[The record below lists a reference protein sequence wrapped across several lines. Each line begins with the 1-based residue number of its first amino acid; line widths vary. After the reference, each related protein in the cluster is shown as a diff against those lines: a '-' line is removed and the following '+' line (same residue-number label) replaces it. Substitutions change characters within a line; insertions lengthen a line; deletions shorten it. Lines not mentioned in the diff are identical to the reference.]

1 MATTTGSKR
10 LLNISADA
18 MASSNSITLS
28 GLDVATQSWV
38 TSQISNLV
46 ASAPTTLDTLNELA
60 AALGDDPNFATTV
73 STSIGNKLDKT
84 HDMTLTLSGDATG
97 STTFTDMG
105 NATLTVTVVNDS
117 HTHDGRYYTETEV
130 NNLLAGK
137 LSTTGK
143 AADSN
148 KLDGLDSTAFLR
160 SNANDTA
167 TGVITFNAGINTL
180 SINDTSGQQLVICA
194 GEAGIDASQ
203 TGELVYVNAEN
214 GFQVAASN
222 DNWATGYAGT
232 KKTIIDYGGIR
243 YDGNYVWH
251 SGNFNPSS
259 YLTTS
264 GKAADSDK
272 LDGLDLG
279 GTRANVANKVVRTDA
294 NGYTNFGWINT
305 TSGNTTGTITDFY
318 VNTNDGYIRKATK
331 AHVKSQ
337 LGLGSAA
344 YVATSTFAPAAHTHD
359 WGSITDKPATFAPSA
374 HTHLAADI
382 TDAGDIFVKGIIN
395 VTVSNDTL
403 TFTANN
409 GATFDRSISDANTWR
424 PIDDVPVNGAT
435 TESISSNWAYDH
447 ANASN
452 PHGITLASLGYT
464 GATNANKYVHPTHA
478 GDDINIDTGA
488 LTGATVISDL
498 DFNVTT
504 DSLGHVTDA
513 NATISTRNLTAGDI
527 GAATASHNHTSLNLT
542 GSIYNGSANY
552 SIDLRDHSDGTWLR
566 NQVGRWTFQSGT
578 SGDDWT
584 QSYTLYL
591 PAAGSTANNVW
602 AELGQRDSNDASA
615 GRYRG
620 LRVVKDTGS
629 VADGDLRA
637 GAIYVGTTRKDLNW
651 DSAYNNYITGVSVTG
666 TTTKTLTL
674 TQRDGG
680 TITTTFSDYNT
691 NSWRPIDDTPVNGV
705 TDQSISSNWAYDHVN
720 ASNPHGTTAADVG
733 AAPAS
738 HTHNYISDSY
748 LAGQQINDA
757 NLADTRGA
765 KVNYLSAGAA
775 NSPSGTD
782 HSLFTLSYSNAWS
795 TQLAGDWRTK
805 QLYFRTQENG
815 TWKSWSKIYH
825 ADNLTLATLGY
836 TGATNANYITNNN
849 QLTNGAG
856 YAVASTLG
864 SLALEDTVAIS
875 EVVGLTT
882 ALGNKLEVT
891 GKAAD
896 SEKLDGIDSSGFLR
910 SNANDTLS
918 STLKVTG
925 SLIYENNSSS
935 GYIPFPKGAM
945 YQTTASTVTG
955 AIKIKLPTH
964 GTADMMT
971 FVVEIYDYST
981 NESLTVFIA
990 GYLYQATNSNEWNN
1004 CTVRILAN
1012 QTGKDYTVRFGAD
1025 GSNNCVWIGE
1035 TNTTWGYPQ
1044 VMVRDFFAAF
1054 STDIDAY
1061 NDNWGISFVTSFD
1074 TVDETRSDN
1083 LPAADWD
1090 RIEGKPTSFTPSS
1103 HTHVAADITDAGDI
1117 FSKGI
1122 IDVSV
1127 SNDTFTFTKN
1137 DGGTFT
1143 RAISDANTNYY
1154 LNGISRS
1161 GNVLTFSVNGTTNQT
1176 YTFGSA
1182 AWAATT
1188 DFLGAAAKAADSN
1201 LLDGLD
1207 SSAFIRS
1214 NADDNVSGNTEWQDN
1229 KQIRLGNG
1237 ADLRIWHDGNN
1248 HYFRSY
1254 NHGANYYFQGEDNEG
1269 TNHNMLI
1276 LQAETSRP
1284 YVRLYENGAERLKTT
1299 STGVTVTGTVT
1310 ASTFSG
1316 SLDWNN
1322 VTSKPSTFTP
1332 AAHTHVAADIT
1343 DAGDI
1348 FLKGIIDVSV
1358 SNDTFTFTKN
1368 DGGTFTR
1375 SISDANTNYYL
1386 NGITKSGNTLTF
1398 AVSGATN
1405 QTYTFGSNA
1414 FTSYTN
1420 HVGLYDSAGS
1430 AAAVESALNTR
1441 IEQEVLP
1448 SIPTV
1453 PTNVSAFTND
1463 AGYITDGNTNWNN
1476 SYGFITNSV
1485 TDFYVA
1491 DQILHT
1497 GDTNTYIQFH
1507 AADQWRVVTGG
1518 GERLEVNNS
1527 AVTVQN
1533 QLNVNGSVRFSTITS
1548 GILLANAS
1556 GDISATSAS
1565 SLVQDNIYS
1574 PKGWKLTGSTYTAG
1588 NQNITSSTTVT
1599 HSGTTPVTRTNNTT
1613 FTINQTGHYE
1623 IRYQFTAKNNYA
1635 NRCVVGAQVTDSGN
1649 NTLLGSRNFDYLRYT
1664 TYGEYASIQATF
1676 YVDLDANA
1684 TVFLKTAIRSGSLNY
1699 TLDSETGA
1707 NAGHI
1712 SFRLIKEL

>member
-97 STTFTDMG
+97 STTFTDMA
-105 NATLTVTVVNDS
+105 NATLTVTVVDDS

-272 LDGLDLG
+272 LDGLDLHTG
-279 GTRANVANKVVRTDA
+279 RNNQANKVVRTDV
-294 NGYTNFGWINT
+294 NGYINFGWINT
-305 TSGNTTGTITDFY
+305 TSGNTTNTITDFY

-359 WGSITDKPATFAPSA
+359 WGSITDKPSTFAPSA

-527 GAATASHNHTSLNLT
+527 GAAAASHNHTSLNLT

-691 NSWRPIDDTPVNGV
+691 NTWRPIDDTPVNGV
-705 TDQSISSNWAYDHVN
+705 TDQSISSNWAYDHVNASNPHGTTAADVGAAPAAHTHDWGSITGKPTSFTPSAHTHAIADITGAGDIFLKGIVDVSVSNDTFTFTKNDGGTFTRSISDANTWRGIDDVPVNGQTAESISSNWAYDHVN

-782 HSLFTLSYSNAWS
+782 HSLFTLSYSNLWS

-805 QLYFRTQENG
+805 ELYFRTQENG
-815 TWKSWSKIYH
+815 NWKSWSKIYH
-825 ADNLTLATLGY
+825 TDNLTLATLGY

-1117 FSKGI
+1117 FLKGI

-1154 LNGISRS
+1154 LNGI
-1161 GNVLTFSVNGTTNQT
+1161 
-1176 YTFGSA
+1176 
-1182 AWAATT
+1182 
-1188 DFLGAAAKAADSN
+1188 
-1201 LLDGLD
+1201 
-1207 SSAFIRS
+1207 
-1214 NADDNVSGNTEWQDN
+1214 
-1229 KQIRLGNG
+1229 
-1237 ADLRIWHDGNN
+1237 
-1248 HYFRSY
+1248 
-1254 NHGANYYFQGEDNEG
+1254 
-1269 TNHNMLI
+1269 
-1276 LQAETSRP
+1276 
-1284 YVRLYENGAERLKTT
+1284 
-1299 STGVTVTGTVT
+1299 
-1310 ASTFSG
+1310 
-1316 SLDWNN
+1316 
-1322 VTSKPSTFTP
+1322 
-1332 AAHTHVAADIT
+1332 
-1343 DAGDI
+1343 
-1348 FLKGIIDVSV
+1348 
-1358 SNDTFTFTKN
+1358 
-1368 DGGTFTR
+1368 
-1375 SISDANTNYYL
+1375 
-1386 NGITKSGNTLTF
+1386 TKSGNTLTF
-1398 AVSGATN
+1398 AVSGTTN

-1599 HSGTTPVTRTNNTT
+1599 HSGTTPVTRTNSTT

-1635 NRCVVGAQVTDSGN
+1635 DRCVVGAQVTDSGN

-1699 TLDSETGA
+1699 TIDSETGA